1 MNHDEKLAPTNISEI
16 LEKMNDNLRSFA
28 IRETEWII
36 QKNSY
41 ESKIAEL
48 EGEISAHEQI
58 NIDLM
63 KRIKM
68 LEYALIQERNRNSNE
83 NNNYKEDKA
92 NNNINKDLN
101 PTDIYNLLE
110 KKELMSDE
118 ELNSIKEKAS
128 RPSLLA
134 MLNEIGI
141 NENFANE
148 LFTDLEL
155 NKAELERLIKKDIE
169 ERTMLVND
177 KLNLHIN
184 ENSNNKKE
192 TNRQDNQAN
201 NNIKQQNE
209 TPKSKPG
216 QLILNQNNYT
226 ELKSHFDVVRKLSY
240 MPKQNYLVS
249 IAEDCLINV
258 WQTNKL
264 TFNNTVSDLE
274 PLYSFRGHTGP
285 LFSLET
291 HDDLI
296 YSAGNEGIIK
306 IWKLPKY
313 SEVSPFSDSEVLF
326 NCNIAFFQKTSE
338 IIWDMKHHPTKNVLV
353 ALASDGMA
361 YFWKTVSGDE
371 YLQALTENK
380 LDKLFLT
387 QVPVCNYNS
396 NLSDVSPTSGIF
408 LESDNNIFVSGLTDG
423 NISFIDV
430 TKASI
435 INTTKNTKH
444 LINNSNITENSSG
457 KKLDPDLLSTKLDI
471 NSKYNVNNSINNM
484 NFSYNDNNLNNSP
497 GVNQVNS
504 LVSSFSNNIIYA
516 GFENGDLKYFDY
528 RTENCYTP
536 VNAHED
542 AITSL
547 SLMDDLYLFSTS
559 HDTRVRMWDIR
570 DMSHPVQEALGS
582 QKKWDEAIW
591 DSKLIP
597 NIMGLATAGADSIIR
612 VFKI

>member
-209 TPKSKPG
+209 TPKSKTG

-338 IIWDMKHHPTKNVLV
+338 IIWDMKHHPTKNILV

-396 NLSDVSPTSGIF
+396 NLGDVSPTSGIF